1 MSQLAEFT
9 GNHPFLVMSF
19 LIVAFLFFWTVL
31 KEQSSQLKTINSD
44 QLTRLVNQ
52 QNAQVIDIR
61 SNEHFAAGHIVNAIN
76 IPMAELDQAEKKLL
90 KSKNRPLVVYCQVG
104 RTSMKAC
111 QQLEKKGYQQI
122 FNLKGGLNAWVND
135 KLPLSKA

>member
-31 KEQSSQLKTINSD
+31 KEQSSQLKSITSD

-52 QNAQVIDIR
+52 ENALLVDTR
-61 SNEHFAAGHIVNAIN
+61 SPEQFQAGHIVNAVN
-76 IPMAELDQAEKKLL
+76 IPTKELDQASKKLP
-90 KSKNRPLVVYCQVG
+90 KGKKRPVVVYCQSG

-111 QQLEKKGYQQI
+111 QQLEKQGFEQI
-122 FNLKGGLNAWVND
+122 FNLKGGITAWVND
-135 KLPLSKA
+135 KLPLSRA

>member
-19 LIVAFLFFWTVL
+19 LIVAFLYFWTVL
-31 KEQSSQLKTINSD
+31 KEQSSQLKNITSD

-52 QNAQVIDIR
+52 QNALLVDTR
-61 SNEHFAAGHIVNAIN
+61 TPEHFAGGHIVNAIN
-76 IPMAELDQAEKKLL
+76 IPTSELNQASKKLA
-90 KSKNRPLVVYCQVG
+90 KGKKRPVVVYCQSG
-104 RTSMKAC
+104 RASMRAC
-111 QQLEKKGYQQI
+111 QQLEKQGFEQI
-122 FNLKGGLNAWVND
+122 FNLKGGINAWVND

>member
-31 KEQSSQLKTINSD
+31 KEQSSQLKTITSD

-52 QNAQVIDIR
+52 QNALLVDTR
-61 SNEHFAAGHIVNAIN
+61 SPEQFQAGHIVNAVN
-76 IPMAELDQAEKKLL
+76 IPTKELDQASKKLP
-90 KSKNRPLVVYCQVG
+90 KGKKRPVVVYCQSG
-104 RTSMKAC
+104 RTSMKTC
-111 QQLEKKGYQQI
+111 QQLEKQGFEQI
-122 FNLKGGLNAWVND
+122 FNLKGGITAWVND
-135 KLPLSKA
+135 KLPLSRA

>member
-31 KEQSSQLKTINSD
+31 KEQSSQLKSITSD

-52 QNAQVIDIR
+52 QNALLVDTR
-61 SNEHFAAGHIVNAIN
+61 SPEQFQAGHIVNAVN
-76 IPMAELDQAEKKLL
+76 IPTKELDQASKKLP
-90 KSKNRPLVVYCQVG
+90 KGKKRPVVVYCQSG

-111 QQLEKKGYQQI
+111 QQLEKQGFEQI
-122 FNLKGGLNAWVND
+122 FNLKGGITAWVND
-135 KLPLSKA
+135 KLPLSRA

>member
-9 GNHPFLVMSF
+9 GNHPFLVMLF
-19 LIVAFLFFWTVL
+19 LIAAFLFFWTVL
-31 KEQSSQLKTINSD
+31 KEQSSQLKTISTD

-52 QNAQVIDIR
+52 QNAVLVDTR
-61 SNEHFAAGHIVNAIN
+61 SAEQFQAGHIVNAAN
-76 IPMAELDQAEKKLL
+76 IPANEIDQAPKKLP
-90 KSKNRPLVVYCQVG
+90 KGKKRPVVVYCQVG

-111 QQLEKKGYQQI
+111 QQLEKQGFEQI

>member
-1 MSQLAEFT
+1 MAQLAEFT
-9 GNHPFLVMSF
+9 GNHPFLVMAF

-31 KEQSSQLKTINSD
+31 KEQGSQLKAINPD
-44 QLTRLVNQ
+44 QLTRLINQ
-52 QNAQVIDIR
+52 QNALVVDTR
-61 SNEHFAAGHIVNAIN
+61 AMESFAAGHIVNAVN
-76 IPMAELDQAEKKLL
+76 IPISEFDQAEKKLL
-90 KSKNRPLVVYCQVG
+90 KHKNKPVVVYCQVG

-111 QQLEKKGYQQI
+111 QQLEKQGFEQV

>member
-1 MSQLAEFT
+1 MAQLAEFT
-9 GNHPFLVMSF
+9 GNHPFLVMAF

-31 KEQSSQLKTINSD
+31 KEQSSQLKVINPD

-52 QNAQVIDIR
+52 QNAQVIDTR
-61 SNEHFAAGHIVNAIN
+61 ATENFTAGHIVNAIN
-76 IPMAELDQAEKKLL
+76 IPMAEFDQAEKKLAKL
-90 KSKNRPLVVYCQVG
+90 KNKPVVVYCQVG

-111 QQLEKKGYQQI
+111 QQLEKQGFEQV

-135 KLPLSKA
+135 KLPLSKT

>member
-9 GNHPFLVMSF
+9 GNHPFLVVAF

-31 KEQSSQLKTINSD
+31 KEQSSQLKTISSD

-52 QNAQVIDIR
+52 QNALVVDTRPAENFQDGR
-61 SNEHFAAGHIVNAIN
+61 IVNALN
-76 IPMAELDQAEKKLL
+76 IPMSDFDQADKKLA
-90 KSKNRPLVVYCQVG
+90 KYKNKPVVIYCQSG
-104 RTSMKAC
+104 RTSVKAC
-111 QQLEKKGYQQI
+111 QNLEKAGFEQI

-135 KLPLSKA
+135 KLPLSKT

>member
-31 KEQSSQLKTINSD
+31 KEQSSQLKSITSD

-52 QNAQVIDIR
+52 QNAVLVDTR
-61 SNEHFAAGHIVNAIN
+61 SPEHFQAGHIVNAVN
-76 IPMAELDQAEKKLL
+76 IPVNELDQASKKLP
-90 KSKNRPLVVYCQVG
+90 KGKKRPVVIYCHSG

-111 QQLEKKGYQQI
+111 QQLEKQGFEQI
-122 FNLKGGLNAWVND
+122 FNLKGGINAWVND
-135 KLPLSKA
+135 KLPLNKA

>member
-1 MSQLAEFT
+1 MAQLAEFT
-9 GNHPFLVMSF
+9 GNHPFLVMAF

-52 QNAQVIDIR
+52 QNAQVVDTR
-61 SNEHFAAGHIVNAIN
+61 AAENFTAGHIVNAVN
-76 IPMAELDQAEKKLL
+76 IPMAEFDQAEKKLA
-90 KSKNRPLVVYCQVG
+90 KHKNKPVVVYCQVG

-111 QQLEKKGYQQI
+111 QQLEKQGFEQV

-135 KLPLSKA
+135 KLPLSKV